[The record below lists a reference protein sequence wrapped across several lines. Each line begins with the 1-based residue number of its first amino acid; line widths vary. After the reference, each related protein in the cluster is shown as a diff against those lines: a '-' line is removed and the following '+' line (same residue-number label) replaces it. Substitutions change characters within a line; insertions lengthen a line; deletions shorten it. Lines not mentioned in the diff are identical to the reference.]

1 MGAALIHFVAMPTPT
16 SDRTVAPSPDL
27 QAKALPRQARAQE
40 TYEHILGVTVHLLAE
55 VGIERL
61 STNQVAAAAGISP
74 PALYR
79 YFPNKYALLHELGR
93 RLMQA
98 QNVLVE
104 QWATPAT
111 LRLPTAALA
120 QSIYTLYEQT
130 LVLTRELPEG
140 IWVTR
145 ALRAVPVLTPVRI
158 ESHAYVTGLIER
170 AFLQAYPSAPVA
182 RVGVLARLAV
192 ELVYAAMEM
201 LFDEPTLDTQ
211 AVGQS
216 LANMLAQEVQTLRRE
231 AQRARTAVAPPATAA
246 ATAAAPGPSPAP

>member
-1 MGAALIHFVAMPTPT
+1 MDLGFQRARQPAQKEQRRTHLLTTARELLAGGVGLRALSLNELARHAEM
-16 SDRTVAPSPDL
+16 
-27 QAKALPRQARAQE
+27 AKAN
-40 TYEHILGVTVHLLAE
+40 V
-55 VGIERL
+55 
-61 STNQVAAAAGISP
+61 
-74 PALYR
+74 YR